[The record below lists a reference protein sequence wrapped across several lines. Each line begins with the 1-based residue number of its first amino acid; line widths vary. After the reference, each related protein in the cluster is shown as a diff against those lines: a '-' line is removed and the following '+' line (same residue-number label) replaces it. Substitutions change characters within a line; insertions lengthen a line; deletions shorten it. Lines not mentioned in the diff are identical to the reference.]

1 MSCARS
7 AQIFSGKEN
16 KNNMKRQ
23 NGVRAAYDAF
33 LLRALQ
39 AAFGHTAVVNTSK
52 EAYLWPLIVLCHCCL
67 ASFTEAP

>member
-7 AQIFSGKEN
+7 AQKFGGKN
-16 KNNMKRQ
+16 KKNMKRQ

-33 LLRALQ
+33 LLRTLQ
-39 AAFGHTAVVNTSK
+39 VAFGYAAVVNTSK
-52 EAYLWPLIVLCHCCL
+52 EAYPWPLIVLCHRRL